1 MILDA
6 NDLITSCLTVNEF
19 KRISLDNILK
29 HDWLK
34 TTFNIAN
41 EIDEIKL
48 IPDYCLIDINQDVE
62 KDTIEE
68 SEVLDLILDCTN
80 DSGVNSIEIVS
91 EIDLNLSRSESSE
104 NDSISK
110 FDMYSSIITIESV
123 NNGDLILD
131 TNNNSSLNSCCNT
144 FEMLSKF
151 DVSSSDS
158 INNSGIN
165 TNEAVSMIEIKKVE
179 NKKIN
184 FWLGSVIK
192 IKEKLIKWCQNV
204 IKFYHK
210 FTNFH

>member
-1 MILDA
+1 
-6 NDLITSCLTVNEF
+6 
-19 KRISLDNILK
+19 
-29 HDWLK
+29 
-34 TTFNIAN
+34 
-41 EIDEIKL
+41 
-48 IPDYCLIDINQDVE
+48 VE

-91 EIDLNLSRSESSE
+91 ENDLNLSRSESPE

-123 NNGDLILD
+123 NNGGLILD
-131 TNNNSSLNSCCNT
+131 TSDNSSINSSRNT
-144 FEMLSKF
+144 FEIF

-165 TNEAVSMIEIKKVE
+165 TNQAVSMIEFKKVE

-184 FWLGSVIK
+184 FWLGSVKK

-210 FTNFH
+210 LTNSD